1 MKRESFMLTPGE
13 GYIKFQIK
21 WDKTGPV
28 IPDGELEKLNTWR
41 DILFNLGMVGAD
53 DEGIGFGNLS
63 IRKPDTDNFYITGSA
78 TGSLNKLGS
87 DHYCLVT
94 GFNLDENTLKCTGPI
109 KASSE
114 SMSHA
119 AVYSEFPGAGSVL
132 HIHHNLFWKSLVNHV
147 PTTVKDIEYG
157 TPEMAREIIR
167 LLREPGTLEG
177 RIIAMG
183 GHTDG
188 IIVFGRD
195 IDDAG
200 RYLLSYYN
208 TII

>member
-1 MKRESFMLTPGE
+1 MLTPGE
-13 GYIKFQIK
+13 GYIKFIVNWTK
-21 WDKTGPV
+21 SGPL
-28 IPDGELEKLNTWR
+28 ISSSELEKLNTWR
-41 DILFNLGMVGAD
+41 EILYNLGMVGAD
-53 DEGIGFGNLS
+53 NEGIGFGNLS
-63 IRKPDTDNFYITGSA
+63 IRKAGTGHFYITGSA
-78 TGSLNKLGS
+78 TGSLKKLGS

-94 GFNLDENTLKCTGPI
+94 GFNLDENTLKCAGPI

-119 AVYSEFPGAGSVL
+119 AIYSEFPGAGGVI
-132 HIHHNLFWKSLVNHV
+132 HIHHNKFWRSLVNRV
-147 PTTVKDIEYG
+147 PTTAKDVEYG
-157 TPEMAREIIR
+157 TPEIAREIIR

-183 GHTDG
+183 GHADG

-208 TII
+208 TVV